1 MSGSPMY
8 SAIGVGAAVRAAQA
22 AQQRARQAERRRREQ
37 DRARE
42 RARLAAERAAGRA
55 AGRAARERRD
65 RARIAEAR
73 RRAEERTEELARRD
87 GAEREQRLA
96 AFTEHRRTAV
106 SRGLDDVARLLTEVR
121 GQADPQTV
129 FDLDGRLSLLRS
141 RLKLDPDPSL
151 GAATEELRGRVVA
164 LRRAAPGA
172 ESTDRPGQLAD
183 LEQRLESISPTGD
196 GPDAAGRAGCAQLLD
211 RMRGALGEGQEL
223 RFDALLGTAEHEL
236 ARHAVTVA
244 RAEAERRARHLAE
257 TESRTRLAVE
267 AESAAELERLRAVTA
282 AEQAAARLA
291 EQLLEAGQRFA
302 VVAQGT
308 RNAVQD
314 AAELGEPTLHE
325 QLLGLL
331 GRVEAALAEGRGEP
345 ALAAV
350 AELEVLLPDAEERL
364 DDLLA
369 AHEQRTELARVLQDA
384 MAAAGLGFAGF
395 EDRGQDLVLHF
406 DRAGGATYEAT
417 LRHDAAGTPV
427 LSYVVEGEPDR
438 TVLPATGEI
447 TCDRTEALLDH
458 VHRLMADDDYHPGEL
473 DWDGKPPPS
482 GAAFTRAE
490 WRTR

>member
-8 SAIGVGAAVRAAQA
+8 SAVGVGAAVRAAQA
-22 AQQRARQAERRRREQ
+22 AQQQARLAERRRREQ
-37 DRARE
+37 ARARE
-42 RARLAAERAAGRA
+42 RARLAARRAAERAAE
-55 AGRAARERRD
+55 RAARERRD

-73 RRAEERTEELARRD
+73 RRAEERSKELARRD

-96 AFTEHRRTAV
+96 AFGEHRRAAV
-106 SRGLDDVARLLTEVR
+106 SRSLDDVARLITEVR

-141 RLKLDPDPSL
+141 RLRLDPDPSL
-151 GAATEELRGRVVA
+151 GAAAEQLRSRVVA
-164 LRRAAPGA
+164 LRRTAPDP
-172 ESTDRPGQLAD
+172 ETPDRAGQLAA
-183 LEQRLESISPTGD
+183 LEGRLAAISPAEG
-196 GPDAAGRAGCAQLLD
+196 GPDTAGRAGCTQLLE
-211 RMRGALGEGQEL
+211 RMRGALTGGQDL
-223 RFDALLGTAEHEL
+223 RFDALLGTAEHDL
-236 ARHAVTVA
+236 ARHAAAVA
-244 RAEAERRARHLAE
+244 RAEAETQARRAAE
-257 TESRTRLAVE
+257 TAARARLVAE
-267 AESAAELERLRAVTA
+267 AELAAELERLRAEAA

-291 EQLLEAGQRFA
+291 EQLLEAGQRFE
-302 VVAQGT
+302 VVAQGA
-308 RNAVQD
+308 RNAAQD

-331 GRVEAALAEGRGEP
+331 DRAGAALAEGRGEP

-350 AELEVLLPDAEERL
+350 AELESVLPAAEERL

-417 LRHDAAGTPV
+417 LQHDATGTPV

-438 TVLPATGEI
+438 IVLPATGEI

-458 VHRLMADDDYHPGEL
+458 VHELMAADDYHPGEL

-482 GAAFTRAE
+482 GVPFTKAGR
-490 WRTR
+490 RTR